1 MADVINLYPKT
12 SCPCANCGKNTR
24 CFFPPNGVP
33 TNMSVLGCKFPA
45 CLDCYDR
52 INLGK
57 NILEPQNKSGWAGLN
72 PQVYSDKFDPHFGKV
87 PCDTKCCPTP
97 TYIAWDPR
105 LYSATRADYT
115 TLDRPPINGNV
126 LMKDLY
132 KKDLDNYGQGYT
144 PYKDIRDGQIYYYV
158 DRSIDDAYFK
168 PVFAEPAI
176 ETAVLYKDPM
186 GALKPEYTRTPVV
199 NTENPTVTTPEF
211 YPYCLSFIQD
221 TQSFREDLM
230 SYQMRK
236 RNQQRWEPR
245 WSNGYM

>member
-57 NILEPQNKSGWAGLN
+57 M
-72 PQVYSDKFDPHFGKV
+72 

-144 PYKDIRDGQIYYYV
+144 P
-158 DRSIDDAYFK
+158 
-168 PVFAEPAI
+168 
-176 ETAVLYKDPM
+176 
-186 GALKPEYTRTPVV
+186 
-199 NTENPTVTTPEF
+199 
-211 YPYCLSFIQD
+211 
-221 TQSFREDLM
+221 
-230 SYQMRK
+230 
-236 RNQQRWEPR
+236 
-245 WSNGYM
+245 